1 MRSAPFELSKFIF
14 TETLGSVLRF
24 PFWWYG
30 DGLMLLGKWIAH
42 QLEYRWKSFAF
53 VIWMRNLFVP
63 MYGQYDWSGRLVSFI
78 VRIAVLIG
86 RGIFLCFE
94 ATAYLVLLLAYV
106 SAPPF
111 SLLFAIYSLLT
122 RGSTFLL

>member
-30 DGLMLLGKWIAH
+30 DGLMLLGKWIVH
-42 QLEYRWKSFAF
+42 QLDYRWKSFAF

-63 MYGQYDWSGRLVSFI
+63 MYGQYDWSGRFVSFI
-78 VRIAVLIG
+78 VRLAVLIG
-86 RGIFLCFE
+86 RGIFICFE
-94 ATAYLVLLLAYV
+94 AAAYLVLLLAYV
-106 SAPPF
+106 SAPPL
-111 SLLFAIYSLLT
+111 SLLAAVYSLLT
-122 RGSTFLL
+122 RGSAFLL